1 MFQDLLRRYFLD
13 NTHRVA
19 VQMKPDADLEARRLR
34 EEEALLAGLKKGMT
48 TSQLEQVLKDVH
60 SLREAQEAPDSP
72 EARATLPRLGLED
85 IDPVSKELPS
95 EVLATS
101 SSADATVLA
110 HHLETSGILYV
121 DVAFDYS
128 AIDEADLELLPLFTR
143 MLMEA
148 GTAQMDSTT
157 LSRKIGAHTGG
168 ISLSLHND
176 LKSAGNKVVNSD
188 DALLYLVA
196 HGKAV
201 GEKVPVLFALIS
213 DILLTADFSN
223 QKRAVEM
230 LKESKA
236 CKESAVLSS
245 GHTFAATRLGSR
257 SSFLGHLNEVTGG
270 LTSVRAAGPLLDHAT
285 NDWPSVQARLDK
297 MRKAIMRKG
306 KDAVVVNLTGNREL
320 VDGALPTVD
329 SFIASLPA
337 TSSQNTPAKHN
348 IIAEWKQREKLPRL
362 NEAFVMP
369 SQVNY
374 VGMGGPI
381 LPPGA
386 EVKGSY
392 SVASRFLSTGYLW
405 DQVRVVGGAYGG
417 FARFSP
423 TTGRFLYL
431 SYRDPNCINT
441 IDTYD
446 GTPTALSEADL
457 SSEDLLQAV
466 IGTIGDLD
474 GPMTAD
480 QKGFAA
486 LEQFLS
492 GETAEDRQKWRTSI
506 LQTQTGDFKE
516 FAARL
521 GELRSSGRIVV
532 FGAQQAIDTANAKLP
547 DDRKLK
553 VESALAGLKEMD
565 EEMEE

>member
-1 MFQDLLRRYFLD
+1 
-13 NTHRVA
+13 
-19 VQMKPDADLEARRLR
+19 MKPDADLEARRLR
-34 EEEALLAGLKKGMT
+34 EEEALLAQVKKGMT
-48 TSQLEQVLKDVH
+48 SSQLEQVLRDVH
-60 SLREAQEAPDSP
+60 SLREAQEAPDSA
-72 EARATLPRLGLED
+72 EARATLPRLSLED

-95 EVLATS
+95 ELVTATPGAVS
-101 SSADATVLA
+101 LNDATVLA

-128 AIDEADLELLPLFTR
+128 TIEEADLELLPLFTR

-148 GTAQMDSTT
+148 GTAQMDSTS
-157 LSRKIGAHTGG
+157 LSRKIGANTGG
-168 ISLSLHND
+168 ISLSTHND
-176 LKSAGNKVVNSD
+176 LKSAGSKVVDSD
-188 DALLYLVA
+188 DVLLYLVA
-196 HGKAV
+196 RGKAV
-201 GEKVPVLFALIS
+201 ADKVPVLFTLIS

-223 QKRAVEM
+223 QKRAIEL

-236 CKESAVLSS
+236 RKESAVLSS

-257 SSFLGHLNEVTGG
+257 GSFLGHLNEITGG
-270 LTSVRAAGPLLDHAT
+270 LTSVRAAGPLLDRAT
-285 NDWPSVQARLDK
+285 NDWPSVQTRLEK
-297 MRKAIMRKG
+297 MREVIVRKG
-306 KDAVVVNLTGNREL
+306 KEAVVVNLTGNKEL
-320 VDGALPTVD
+320 IGGALPTVD
-329 SFIASLPA
+329 KFIAFLPA
-337 TSSQNTPAKHN
+337 AAKQAPPLQN
-348 IIAEWKQREKLPRL
+348 IISGWKARERLPRL

-392 SVASRFLSTGYLW
+392 SVASRYLSTGYLW

-417 FARFSP
+417 FARFAPS
-423 TTGRFLYL
+423 TGRFLYL

-441 IDTYD
+441 IETYD
-446 GTPTALSEADL
+446 GAATALTETDL

-480 QKGFAA
+480 QKGFAS
-486 LEQFLS
+486 LEQFLN
-492 GETAEDRQKWRTSI
+492 GESAEDRQKWRTSI
-506 LQTQTGDFKE
+506 LQTQAEDFRE

-521 GELRSSGRIVV
+521 TELRSSGRIVV
-532 FGAQQAIDTANAKLP
+532 FGAQQAIDAANAKLP
-547 DDRKLK
+547 ADRKLK
-553 VESALAGLKEMD
+553 MESALAGLKD
-565 EEMEE
+565 TEEQELLN